1 VEVDIMKL
9 YEFTRSYEMFE
20 EAKKYVPNGIYGP
33 RSPMFLTFGSYPAF
47 LKRGE
52 GCRIWDV
59 DGNEYID
66 YMCSFGTNLL
76 GLKHPKI
83 DAAARKQQENADCF
97 TLPSD
102 LWLPLAKKMVE
113 TVHGADWCVF
123 GKNGS
128 DVTSYAIT
136 VARVHTGRA
145 VILIAKGSYH
155 GSHFWCQT
163 HGEGVP
169 AEWKTHL
176 AYFEYNDVADF
187 KRVVDEN
194 RGKVAAVILTPHRH
208 DALRDQELPK
218 KEFVDAVNATAGS
231 EGFDI
236 IVDDIRC
243 GFRLDL
249 QGSARHY
256 GFNADLQT
264 FGKAMANGYPIA
276 VAAGRSDLKPSAEKV
291 FFTGTHFF
299 SGVPFAAAIATIDEI
314 RSSGAIQKIDAMGKK
329 LMKGLEEAASAAG
342 VKVTLSGPPAMPYMT
357 FENDP
362 TFETNRYFCG
372 EAARRGIF
380 FHPHHNWFVCAAI
393 TDDDIRKTIEIAA
406 ECLGLVKKKIGG

>member
-1 VEVDIMKL
+1 MKL
-9 YEFTRSYEMFE
+9 YDLTKSYTLFE

-33 RSPMFLTFGSYPAF
+33 RTPAFLTFGSYPAF

-83 DAAARKQQENADCF
+83 EAAARKQQENADCF

-102 LWLPLAKKMVE
+102 LWLPLAKKIVG
-113 TVHGADWCVF
+113 TINGADWCVF

-136 VARVHTGRA
+136 VARTYTA
-145 VILIAKGSYH
+145 KYEILLARGTYH
-155 GSHFWCQT
+155 GSHFWCQP

-169 AEWKTHL
+169 PEWKSHIQ
-176 AYFEYNDVADF
+176 YFGYNNVEEF
-187 KRVVDEN
+187 TTLVKQN
-194 RGKVAAVILTPHRH
+194 SGKIAAVMLAPHAH
-208 DALRDQELPK
+208 DAMKDQELPT
-218 KEFVDAVNATAGS
+218 KEFINAVNTMAEK
-231 EGFDI
+231 EGFVLI
-236 IVDDIRC
+236 IDDIRC
-243 GFRLDL
+243 GFRLKL
-249 QGSARHY
+249 EGSSLHY
-256 GFNADLQT
+256 GWNADMQC
-264 FGKAMANGYPIA
+264 FGKAMANGYPIS
-276 VAAGRSDLKPSAEKV
+276 VATGKDAMKEAAQKI

-299 SGVPFAAAIATIDEI
+299 SGVPFAAALATIDEI
-314 RSSGAIQKIDAMGKK
+314 KSSGAIEKIDRLGKA
-329 LMKGLEEAASAAG
+329 LMKGLADAAG
-342 VKVTLSGPPAMPYMT
+342 TGGMKVKLSGPPAMPFMC

-362 TFETNRYFCG
+362 GFEINRFFCG

-380 FHPHHNWFVCAAI
+380 FHPHHNWFVCAAM
-393 TDDDIRKTIEIAA
+393 TDADIQKTLEVSA
-406 ECLGLVKKKIGG
+406 ECFKLTRSKFGG